1 MQIFSQGL
9 SVLNKN
15 IALKRIAYII
25 FLIAVFYLPSSG
37 QQAEKPKLLQVSGI
51 ITDDANKPVPHVSII
66 SKKLRRG
73 TISEMTGIY
82 SLISLPED
90 TVLISALGY
99 KMFTFKVPAGFD
111 GKVYKRDV
119 SLVSDTISI
128 EGVNIFPWRNYDEFK
143 RDVLA
148 HQAPMKPEIKYMY
161 ENLANIQY
169 AIANNP
175 NYSVSPEAGYRMAM
189 QQHVNSYVTKNQTP
203 PNNLLN
209 PFAWAKFFEGVKHGL
224 LKNQKTPGTTKTKN
238 NSKKKKSTKG

>member
-1 MQIFSQGL
+1 LQIFSQGL
-9 SVLNKN
+9 SVIYKK
-15 IALKRIAYII
+15 IGLKRIAYII
-25 FLIAVFYLPSSG
+25 FLIMVFYLPSSG
-37 QQAEKPKLLQVSGI
+37 QQAEKPRLLQVSGI
-51 ITDDANKPVPHVSII
+51 VTDDENKPVPHVSII

-82 SLISLPED
+82 SLISMPED

-99 KMFTFKVPAGFD
+99 KMYTFKVPADFE
-111 GKVYKRDV
+111 GKVFKRDV
-119 SLVSDTISI
+119 SLISDTISI
-128 EGVNIFPWRNYDEFK
+128 EGVNIFPWRTYDEFK

-148 HQAPMKPEIKYMY
+148 QQSPMKPEIRYMY

-203 PNNLLN
+203 SNNLLN

-224 LKNQKTPGTTKTKN
+224 LKNQKPPKTVKTKN
-238 NSKKKKSTKG
+238 NSKKKKSTDG

>member
-1 MQIFSQGL
+1 
-9 SVLNKN
+9 
-15 IALKRIAYII
+15 LKRIAYIL
-25 FLIAVFYLPSSG
+25 FLIILFYQHSSG
-37 QQAEKPKLLQVSGI
+37 QQTEKSKLLQVSGI
-51 ITDDANKPVPHVSII
+51 ITDDENKPVPHVSII

-82 SLISLPED
+82 SLISMPDD

-99 KMFTFKVPAGFD
+99 KMYTFRVPSFFE
-111 GKVYKRDV
+111 GKMYKKDV
-119 SLVSDTISI
+119 ALISDTISI

-148 HQAPMKPEIKYMY
+148 NQPIMKPEIKYMY

-175 NYSVSPEAGYRMAM
+175 NYAVSPEAGYRMAM
-189 QQHVNSYVTKNQTP
+189 QQHVDAYVTKNQMP

-209 PFAWAKFFEGVKHGL
+209 PFAWAKFFQGVKHGL
-224 LKNQKTPGTTKTKN
+224 LKNQKTPATTKTKN
-238 NSKKKKSTKG
+238 KSKKKKSKEG

>member
-1 MQIFSQGL
+1 LIFILVIHQTATGQKTE
-9 SVLNKN
+9 KN
-15 IALKRIAYII
+15 
-25 FLIAVFYLPSSG
+25 
-37 QQAEKPKLLQVSGI
+37 KLLQVSGI
-51 ITDDANKPVPHVSII
+51 ITDDENKPVPHVSII

-82 SLISLPED
+82 SLISMTDD

-99 KMFTFKVPAGFD
+99 KLFTFRVPSDFD
-111 GKVYKRDV
+111 GKIYKKDI

-128 EGVNIFPWRNYDEFK
+128 GGVTIFPWRNYEEFK

-148 HQAPMKPEIKYMY
+148 NQPVMKPEIRYMY

-189 QQHVNSYVTKNQTP
+189 QQHVNSYVTKNQSP

-209 PFAWAKFFEGVKHGL
+209 PFAWAKFFQGVKHGL
-224 LKNQKTPGTTKTKN
+224 LKNQKSPETTKTSNKK
-238 NSKKKKSTKG
+238 KKKKSTTG